1 MRPMGLGTG
10 KIKTTQMAVALL
22 FPEDVSR
29 EIDEVRERFGSARAR
44 AIVPHITVVYPFVAL
59 ARTDVVIEELK
70 PVAAMT
76 KPFPIVLDGFNHFD
90 GEPAVA
96 FITVKNPKPVA
107 ELHSTVLGALEG
119 LREGGSEFELAEFVP
134 HVTLNDSVS
143 RDDIGPL
150 MSELSKVGFRRE
162 VTVDSFGLFVNDGE
176 GWELIHQFRLGKT

>member
-59 ARTDVVIEELK
+59 ARTYVVIEELK

-76 KPFPIVLDGFNHFD
+76 KPFPIVLDGFSR
-90 GEPAVA
+90 A
-96 FITVKNPKPVA
+96 I
-107 ELHSTVLGALEG
+107 ALL
-119 LREGGSEFELAEFVP
+119 LRERNDLLEVVDRGYGILELPPPVIP
-134 HVTLNDSVS
+134 VL
-143 RDDIGPL
+143 
-150 MSELSKVGFRRE
+150 FRNILPYVE
-162 VTVDSFGLFVNDGE
+162 ALVVLAV
-176 GWELIHQFRLGKT
+176 